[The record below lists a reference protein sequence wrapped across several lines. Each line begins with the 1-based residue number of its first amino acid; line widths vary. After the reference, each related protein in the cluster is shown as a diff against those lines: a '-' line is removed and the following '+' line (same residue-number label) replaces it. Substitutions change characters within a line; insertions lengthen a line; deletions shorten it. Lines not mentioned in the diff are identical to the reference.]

1 VTIPIDPPMLRA
13 MRPGDVVRLTDAR
26 GRRRELAVRVL
37 TETSGL
43 CESSRTGYV
52 TSGMPLEVTRGGR
65 RVHVGEVGHLE
76 ARARSLLL
84 AAGDSLVITRDG
96 LPGRPATCDEL
107 GRVIEP
113 ARIGCTLPE
122 VFSAVGPGQRILLD
136 DGKFE
141 GLIRTTQPDRFQV
154 ELYRVGG
161 GTARLRAEKGINLP
175 DTRLDLSAITDKDRA
190 DLEFVARHADLVS
203 VSFVRH
209 PDDVEELHR
218 ELERLGAGNV
228 GIVLKIE
235 KGQAFEHLPRLLLAA
250 LRRPPVAVM
259 LARGDLA
266 VEVGF
271 ERLAEVQEE
280 ILWLCEA
287 AHVPVI
293 WATQVLESLAKSGIP
308 SRGEV
313 TDAAMSG
320 RAECVM
326 LNKGPYIGEAVRFLD
341 DVLRR
346 MRDHHV
352 KRVAT
357 LRKLKV
363 AGDYPLPRRP
373 RPAAMPLQA

>member
-1 VTIPIDPPMLRA
+1 
-13 MRPGDVVRLTDAR
+13 
-26 GRRRELAVRVL
+26 
-37 TETSGL
+37 
-43 CESSRTGYV
+43 
-52 TSGMPLEVTRGGR
+52 
-65 RVHVGEVGHLE
+65 
-76 ARARSLLL
+76 
-84 AAGDSLVITRDG
+84 
-96 LPGRPATCDEL
+96 
-107 GRVIEP
+107 
-113 ARIGCTLPE
+113 
-122 VFSAVGPGQRILLD
+122 
-136 DGKFE
+136 
-141 GLIRTTQPDRFQV
+141 
-154 ELYRVGG
+154 
-161 GTARLRAEKGINLP
+161 
-175 DTRLDLSAITDKDRA
+175 
-190 DLEFVARHADLVS
+190 
-203 VSFVRH
+203 
-209 PDDVEELHR
+209 
-218 ELERLGAGNV
+218 
-228 GIVLKIE
+228 
-235 KGQAFEHLPRLLLAA
+235 
-250 LRRPPVAVM
+250 M